1 MIAFREKQTSKTL
14 LDHQIHSTTNRLA
27 NFPTTFL
34 TQTHCLDLRE
44 FLAGR
49 SGSLTVCHDFFPTA
63 VTKENV
69 MLSRLPILLLLVVV
83 SLSVST
89 TPLDGAELRAGAFA
103 MDVTPL
109 KFPISMNGNMQDA
122 PAKRAADPLH
132 ARCLVLDDGTT
143 RVAFVVVDNCVIR
156 RELMDDAKQRANKLT
171 GIPVDRMLISSTH
184 AHSCPTV
191 TGAFQSEPVVEYIEF
206 LTDRIAAGIKRAND
220 NLAPARVAWG
230 VGRDETQVF
239 NRRWWLKE
247 PSSESNPFGLMDQVR
262 MNPGYNNPKV
272 SKSAG
277 PVDPEVSFL
286 SVQSL
291 AGRPRAF
298 LANYSLH
305 YVGGTGGD
313 LSADYFG
320 AFAERIGQL
329 LKADNSGDAPFVG
342 LMSNGTSG
350 DVNNVNYG
358 LATPPKY
365 EPFEKI
371 RLVANSVAT
380 AALAA
385 HEKTEYRSRISIAM
399 RETEIELKVRKP
411 SADDIA
417 AAQTRLEKAGPFPY
431 KAMPEVYARETL
443 MLAKYPDTVKIKL
456 QAIRIGELGIV
467 AIPAEVFAEIGL
479 EIKRRS
485 PLKPT
490 FTIALANG
498 WNGYLPTPQQH
509 ELAGYETWR
518 ARSSYLEVGASPK
531 IVETLLKLL
540 HEVAVER

>member
-1 MIAFREKQTSKTL
+1 
-14 LDHQIHSTTNRLA
+14 
-27 NFPTTFL
+27 
-34 TQTHCLDLRE
+34 
-44 FLAGR
+44 
-49 SGSLTVCHDFFPTA
+49 
-63 VTKENV
+63 
-69 MLSRLPILLLLVVV
+69 MLSRLPMMLLLALVCMA
-83 SLSVST
+83 T
-89 TPLDGAELRAGAFA
+89 TNSQSNGGEIRAGAFA

-132 ARCLVLDDGTT
+132 ARCLVLDDGKT

-171 GIPVDRMLISSTH
+171 GISTDRILISSTH

-191 TGAFQSEPVVEYIEF
+191 TGAFQSEPIVEYVEF
-206 LTDRIAAGIKRAND
+206 LTDRIAAGIKQAND

-239 NRRWWLKE
+239 NRRWLLKE
-247 PSSESNPFGLMDQVR
+247 SNSESNPFGLIDQAR

-272 SKSAG
+272 TKSAG

-286 SVQSL
+286 SVQSPD
-291 AGRPRAF
+291 GQPRAF

-329 LKADNSGDAPFVG
+329 LKADNSGKTPFVG

-350 DVNNVNYG
+350 DVNNVNFG
-358 LATPPKY
+358 LTMPPKY
-365 EPFEKI
+365 EPFEKLK
-371 RLVANSVAT
+371 LVANSVAM
-380 AALAA
+380 AAITT
-385 HEKTEYRSRISIAM
+385 HEKAEYRSTTSIAM

-417 AAQTRLEKAGPFPY
+417 AAKARIEKAGSFPY
-431 KAMPEVYARETL
+431 KSMPDIYARETL
-443 MLAKYPDTVKIKL
+443 LLAEYPDTVKLKL

-467 AIPAEVFAEIGL
+467 AIPAEVFTEIGL

-485 PLKPT
+485 PLQPT

-518 ARSSYLEVGASPK
+518 ARSSYLETGASPK
-531 IVETLLKLL
+531 IVETVLKLL
-540 HEVAVER
+540 NEVASER

>member
-1 MIAFREKQTSKTL
+1 MNRTL
-14 LDHQIHSTTNRLA
+14 SAVGVVLLA
-27 NFPTTFL
+27 CN
-34 TQTHCLDLRE
+34 CLAL
-44 FLAGR
+44 
-49 SGSLTVCHDFFPTA
+49 P
-63 VTKENV
+63 
-69 MLSRLPILLLLVVV
+69 LSA
-83 SLSVST
+83 T
-89 TPLDGAELRAGAFA
+89 GGELKAGAFA

-122 PAKRAADPLH
+122 PAKKAADPLH
-132 ARCLVLDDGTT
+132 ARCLVLDDGQT

-156 RELMDDAKQRANKLT
+156 RELMDDAKQRASKRT
-171 GIPVDRMLISSTH
+171 GIPTERMLISSTH
-184 AHSCPTV
+184 AHSCPTA
-191 TGAFQSEPVVEYIEF
+191 TGVFQSEPIVEYVEF
-206 LTDRIAAGIKRAND
+206 LTERIAAGIKQAND

-239 NRRWWLKE
+239 NRRWLLKE
-247 PSSESNPFGLMDQVR
+247 PSNETNPFGLIDKAR
-262 MNPGYNNPKV
+262 MNPGFNNPKV
-272 SKSAG
+272 TKSAG

-286 SVQSL
+286 SVQSPD
-291 AGRPRAF
+291 GRPRAF

-329 LKADNSGDAPFVG
+329 LKADDSAQTSFVG
-342 LMSNGTSG
+342 ILSNGTSG
-350 DVNNVNYG
+350 DVNNVNFG
-358 LATPPKY
+358 LTMPPKFQ
-365 EPFEKI
+365 PFEKLK
-371 RLVANSVAT
+371 LVANSVAT

-385 HEKTEYRSRISIAM
+385 HEKAEYRSTVSIAM
-399 RETEIELKVRKP
+399 RETEIEVKVRKP

-417 AAQTRLEKAGPFPY
+417 AAKERLSKAGEFPY
-431 KAMPEVYARETL
+431 KTMPDIYARETL
-443 MLAKYPDTVKIKL
+443 KLTEYPDTVKLKL

-467 AIPAEVFAEIGL
+467 AIPAEVFTEIGL

-485 PLKPT
+485 PLQPT

-518 ARSSYLEVGASPK
+518 ARSSYLEVDASPK
-531 IVETLLKLL
+531 IVTMLLKLL
-540 HEVAVER
+540 NEVAAENK

>member
-1 MIAFREKQTSKTL
+1 MNRTL
-14 LDHQIHSTTNRLA
+14 SAVGVVLLA
-27 NFPTTFL
+27 CN
-34 TQTHCLDLRE
+34 
-44 FLAGR
+44 FLA
-49 SGSLTVCHDFFPTA
+49 LP
-63 VTKENV
+63 
-69 MLSRLPILLLLVVV
+69 LSA
-83 SLSVST
+83 T
-89 TPLDGAELRAGAFA
+89 GGELKAGAFA

-109 KFPISMNGNMQDA
+109 KFPISMNGNMQDT
-122 PAKRAADPLH
+122 PAKKAADPLH
-132 ARCLVLDDGTT
+132 ARCLVLDDGRT

-156 RELMDDAKQRANKLT
+156 RELMDDVKQRASKLT
-171 GIPVDRMLISSTH
+171 GIPPERMLISSTH

-191 TGAFQSEPVVEYIEF
+191 TGVFQSEPIVEYVEF
-206 LTDRIAAGIKRAND
+206 LTERVAAGIKQAND

-239 NRRWWLKE
+239 NRRWLLKE
-247 PSSESNPFGLMDQVR
+247 PSNETNPFGRIDKAR
-262 MNPGYNNPKV
+262 MNPGFNNSKV

-286 SVQSL
+286 SVQSPD
-291 AGRPRAF
+291 GRPRAF

-305 YVGGTGGD
+305 YVGGTGND

-329 LKADNSGDAPFVG
+329 LKADNSAKPSFVG
-342 LMSNGTSG
+342 IMSNGTSG
-350 DVNNVNYG
+350 DVNNVNFG
-358 LATPPKY
+358 LTMPPKFQ
-365 EPFEKI
+365 PFEK
-371 RLVANSVAT
+371 LKVVANSVAT

-385 HEKTEYRSRISIAM
+385 HEKAEYRSAVSIVM
-399 RETEIELKVRKP
+399 RQTEIELKVRKP

-417 AAQTRLEKAGPFPY
+417 AAKERLSKAGEFPY
-431 KAMPEVYARETL
+431 KTMLDIYARETL
-443 MLAKYPDTVKIKL
+443 KLAEYPDTVKLKL

-467 AIPAEVFAEIGL
+467 AIPAEVFTEIGL

-485 PLKPT
+485 PLQPT

-540 HEVAVER
+540 NEVAAENK

>member
-1 MIAFREKQTSKTL
+1 M
-14 LDHQIHSTTNRLA
+14 NRS
-27 NFPTTFL
+27 P
-34 TQTHCLDLRE
+34 
-44 FLAGR
+44 
-49 SGSLTVCHDFFPTA
+49 
-63 VTKENV
+63 
-69 MLSRLPILLLLVVV
+69 LVVGIV
-83 SLSVST
+83 LLALSFVFPSRT
-89 TPLDGAELRAGAFA
+89 AAGELRAGAFA

-122 PAKRAADPLH
+122 PAKKAADPLH
-132 ARCLVLDDGTT
+132 ARCLVLDDGQT

-156 RELMDDAKQRANKLT
+156 RELMDDAKQRASKLT
-171 GIPVDRMLISSTH
+171 GIPTERMLISATH

-191 TGAFQSEPVVEYIEF
+191 TGAFQSEPVVEYVEF
-206 LTDRIAAGIKRAND
+206 LTDRIAAGIKQAND

-239 NRRWWLKE
+239 NRRWFLKE
-247 PSSESNPFGLMDQVR
+247 PSNDSNPYGRVDQVR
-262 MNPGYNNPKV
+262 MNPGFNNSKV
-272 SKSAG
+272 TKSAG

-286 SVQSL
+286 SVQSPD
-291 AGRPRAF
+291 GRPRAF

-329 LKADNSGDAPFVG
+329 LKADNSAKPEFVG
-342 LMSNGTSG
+342 IMSNGTSG
-350 DVNNVNYG
+350 DVNNVNFG
-358 LATPPKY
+358 LTMPPKF
-365 EPFEKI
+365 EPFEKLK
-371 RLVANSVAT
+371 LVANSVAT

-385 HEKTEYRSRISIAM
+385 HDKAEYRSTASIAM

-417 AAQTRLEKAGPFPY
+417 AAKERLSKAGEFPY
-431 KAMPEVYARETL
+431 KTMTDIYARETL
-443 MLAKYPDTVKIKL
+443 KLVEYPDTVKLKL

-467 AIPAEVFAEIGL
+467 SIPAEVFTEIGL
-479 EIKRRS
+479 EIKQRS

-509 ELAGYETWR
+509 ELGGYETWR
-518 ARSSYLEVGASPK
+518 ARSSYLEVGASTK
-531 IVETLLKLL
+531 IVEVLLKLL
-540 HEVAVER
+540 NEVAKN

>member
-1 MIAFREKQTSKTL
+1 MPSRL
-14 LDHQIHSTTNRLA
+14 LMVLLLA
-27 NFPTTFL
+27 
-34 TQTHCLDLRE
+34 
-44 FLAGR
+44 AI
-49 SGSLTVCHDFFPTA
+49 SA
-63 VTKENV
+63 VTMISPSE
-69 MLSRLPILLLLVVV
+69 
-83 SLSVST
+83 
-89 TPLDGAELRAGAFA
+89 GGELRAGAFA

-132 ARCLVLDDGTT
+132 ARCLVLDDAKT
-143 RVAFVVVDNCVIR
+143 RVAFVVVDNCLIR

-171 GIPVDRMLISSTH
+171 GIPTDRILISSTH

-191 TGAFQSEPVVEYIEF
+191 TGAFQSEPIVEYVEF
-206 LTDRIAAGIKRAND
+206 LTERIAAGIKQAND

-239 NRRWWLKE
+239 NRRWLLKE
-247 PSSESNPFGLMDQVR
+247 PSNESNPFGLIDQAR

-272 SKSAG
+272 TKSIG

-286 SVQSL
+286 SVQSPD
-291 AGRPRAF
+291 GQPRAF

-329 LKADNSGDAPFVG
+329 LKAEASGKTPFVG

-350 DVNNVNYG
+350 DVNNVNFA
-358 LATPPKY
+358 LTMPPKY
-365 EPFEKI
+365 EPFEKLK
-371 RLVANSVAT
+371 LVANSVAT

-385 HEKTEYRSRISIAM
+385 HEKAEYRSTTSIAM

-417 AAQTRLEKAGPFPY
+417 AAKARLEKAGPFPY
-431 KAMPEVYARETL
+431 KTMPDIYARETL
-443 MLAKYPDTVKIKL
+443 LLAEYPDTVKLKL

-467 AIPAEVFAEIGL
+467 AIPAEVFTEIGL

-490 FTIALANG
+490 FTISLANG

-531 IVETLLKLL
+531 IVETVLKLL
-540 HEVAVER
+540 NEVAAER

>member
-1 MIAFREKQTSKTL
+1 MQ
-14 LDHQIHSTTNRLA
+14 
-27 NFPTTFL
+27 
-34 TQTHCLDLRE
+34 
-44 FLAGR
+44 
-49 SGSLTVCHDFFPTA
+49 
-63 VTKENV
+63 
-69 MLSRLPILLLLVVV
+69 SRLLIVLLLTGISV
-83 SLSVST
+83 VST
-89 TPLDGAELRAGAFA
+89 TSQSNGGELRAGAFA

-132 ARCLVLDDGTT
+132 ARCLVLDDGKT

-171 GIPVDRMLISSTH
+171 GIPTDRMLISSTH

-191 TGAFQSEPVVEYIEF
+191 TGAFQSEPIVEYVEF
-206 LTDRIAAGIKRAND
+206 LTERIAAGIKQAND
-220 NLAPARVAWG
+220 NLAPARIAWG

-239 NRRWWLKE
+239 NRRWLLKE
-247 PSSESNPFGLMDQVR
+247 PSSESNPFGLIDQAR

-272 SKSAG
+272 TKSVG

-286 SVQSL
+286 SVQSRD
-291 AGRPRAF
+291 GQPRAF

-320 AFAERIGQL
+320 AFAERIGLL
-329 LKADNSGDAPFVG
+329 LKAETSGKTPFVG

-350 DVNNVNYG
+350 DVNNVNFG
-358 LATPPKY
+358 LTMPPKY
-365 EPFEKI
+365 EPFEKLK
-371 RLVANSVAT
+371 LVANSVAM
-380 AALAA
+380 AAVAA
-385 HEKTEYRSRISIAM
+385 HEKAEYRSTTSIAM

-417 AAQTRLEKAGPFPY
+417 AAKARIEKAGPFPY
-431 KAMPEVYARETL
+431 KSMPDIYARETL
-443 MLAKYPDTVKIKL
+443 LLAEYPDTVKLKL

-467 AIPAEVFAEIGL
+467 AIPAEVFTEIGL

-518 ARSSYLEVGASPK
+518 ARSSYLETGASPK
-531 IVETLLKLL
+531 IVETVLKLL
-540 HEVAVER
+540 NEVASER